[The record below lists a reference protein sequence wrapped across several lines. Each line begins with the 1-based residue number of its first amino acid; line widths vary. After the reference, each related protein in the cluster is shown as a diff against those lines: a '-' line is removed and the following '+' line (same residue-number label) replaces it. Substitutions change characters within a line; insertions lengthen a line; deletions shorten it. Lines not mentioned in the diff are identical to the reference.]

1 MTINQEITY
10 MDYGLWLV
18 RDNTGTITLTG
29 WSETAATTGLN
40 GSTKTDHWP
49 TYTLCRDPHQLPSR
63 LAELGLDLAAGH
75 DLNDLDKDWDVY
87 VCHPDIVAL
96 RAALDNE
103 RAPRPR

>member
-1 MTINQEITY
+1 

-29 WSETAATTGLN
+29 WSEAAAATCPDI
-40 GSTKTDHWP
+40 SAKTDHWP
-49 TYTLCRDPHQLPSR
+49 TYTLCRDPNQLPSR

-87 VCHPDIVAL
+87 VRHPDIAAL
-96 RAALDNE
+96 RAALDAE
-103 RAPRPR
+103 RAHRPR